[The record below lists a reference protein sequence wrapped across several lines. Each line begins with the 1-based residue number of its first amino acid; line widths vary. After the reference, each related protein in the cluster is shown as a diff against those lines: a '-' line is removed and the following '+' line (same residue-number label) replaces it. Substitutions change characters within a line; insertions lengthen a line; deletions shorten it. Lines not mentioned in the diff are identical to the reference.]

1 LFSMSLLLL
10 GLLMLFLSSS
20 LHAWAESNSTAFR
33 STLSDNVQKKLS
45 HCNSLHRAPQKLL
58 CELLGALD
66 AQGNY
71 DHDEVSI
78 SKWNAPSSQRECR
91 FESEGGRRLH
101 RYASPESPQLQN
113 VMNSYLA
120 MHSRCT
126 ALEFDNITN
135 IFNSGGVPR
144 CRYVIWGANMFG
156 LGNRLISL
164 TSAFIYAILSQRV
177 LLIDYP
183 EWSLLFCDPFQGHS
197 PSLISPERPLNLSLG
212 VPYVRF
218 KDAACGIQKRNK
230 APEYCNTTILYLEM
244 THKSPTKETEFNVC
258 PSGVSRARNVPFI
271 SIKNANQYFAVGF
284 FLNPA
289 LAPLLDVLF
298 PERNPFHVLSKYL
311 FSPSDQVWDRVRHYL
326 DSTLSPAA
334 RRIGVQLREF
344 SGHYTHA
351 YDSNIPICIRR
362 KAGFSPAGLRKTK
375 KLRPDDYLSVYVAT
389 LAQGH
394 IAKLNQTLAR
404 IGNETGKIF
413 KIASQQVAK
422 EENHDASHQQ
432 EALVD
437 MWVLSLTDVL
447 ITSRRST
454 FGYVAQGLG
463 GLVPYLIKKGVKQV
477 CKASVGTDPCY
488 HYAPKESVCDVEK
501 VSVRELL
508 NESQSVKYCPDFKG
522 GWQLVLP
529 F

>member
-1 LFSMSLLLL
+1 MSLPLILFLLL
-10 GLLMLFLSSS
+10 FVSLS
-20 LHAWAESNSTAFR
+20 LHARSGSDSNSTAFR
-33 STLSDNVQKKLS
+33 RTLSDDVQEKLS
-45 HCNSLHRAPQKLL
+45 HCNSFQKGPRKLL

-66 AQGNY
+66 AQAN
-71 DHDEVSI
+71 DDRDEASI
-78 SKWNAPSSQRECR
+78 SKSNVPPPQRKCR
-91 FESEGGRRLH
+91 FESEGGHQFH
-101 RYASPESPQLQN
+101 RYASPASPQLQT
-113 VMNSYLA
+113 VMDRYMA

-135 IFNSGGVPR
+135 IFNSGAVPR
-144 CRYVIWGANMFG
+144 CRYMIWGVEWYG
-156 LGNRLISL
+156 LGNRLLSL

-183 EWSLLFCDPFQGHS
+183 EWSSLFCDPLQGHS
-197 PSLISPERPLNLSLG
+197 PTLISPKRPLKRNLG

-218 KDAACGIQKRNK
+218 RDAGCGFQKRNK
-230 APEYCNTTILYLEM
+230 EPKYCDTTILNLM
-244 THKSPTKETEFNVC
+244 MSQSSPINENEFHVC

-271 SIKNANQYFAVGF
+271 SIKEANQYFAVGF

-289 LAPLLDVLF
+289 LAPVLDVLF

-326 DSTLSPAA
+326 GSTLSPAN

-344 SGHYTHA
+344 SNGYTEA
-351 YDSNIPICIRR
+351 FDLNIPLCIGR
-362 KAGFSPAGLRKTK
+362 KAGFVPAGLRKTK
-375 KLRPDDYLSVYVAT
+375 KMHTDDYLSVYVAT

-394 IAKLNQTLAR
+394 IPKLNRTLALL
-404 IGNETGKIF
+404 GNQTGKIF
-413 KIASQQVAK
+413 KVASQQVTQ

-437 MWVLSLTDVL
+437 MWVLSLSDVL
-447 ITSRRST
+447 LTSKMST

-463 GLVPYLIKKGVKQV
+463 GLVPYFIQYFEDQMCQTGI
-477 CKASVGTDPCY
+477 GTDPCY
-488 HYAPKESVCDVEK
+488 HYARNEVVCDVEK
-501 VSVRELL
+501 VSARELL
-508 NESQSVKYCPDFKG
+508 NQSQSVKHCPDFKG
-522 GWQLVLP
+522 GWQLARP